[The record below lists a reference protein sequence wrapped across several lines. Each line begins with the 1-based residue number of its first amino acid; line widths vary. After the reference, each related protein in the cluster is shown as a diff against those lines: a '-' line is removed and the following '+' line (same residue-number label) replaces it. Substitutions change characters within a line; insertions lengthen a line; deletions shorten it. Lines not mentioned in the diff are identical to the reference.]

1 MTQKKIDFHMDKN
14 TEKEVEESFY
24 SESNMKYLEKI
35 IADIELGKAK
45 LAEYDLI
52 EK

>member
-1 MTQKKIDFHMDKN
+1 
-14 TEKEVEESFY
+14 
-24 SESNMKYLEKI
+24 MKYLEKI